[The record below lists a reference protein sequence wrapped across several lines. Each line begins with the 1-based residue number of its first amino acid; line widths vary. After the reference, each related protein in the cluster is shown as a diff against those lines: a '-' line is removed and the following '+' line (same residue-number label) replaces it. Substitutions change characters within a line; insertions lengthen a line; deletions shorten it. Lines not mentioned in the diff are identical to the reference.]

1 MRPALILTAAD
12 GAERRVLADL
22 EGKPW
27 AAQDGEPWH
36 VSFALDSDLDQ
47 ARAVELSVAPDIT
60 VALRGQPE
68 VPGGATG
75 SRHRSTIGTAS
86 APRAKGDVPGR
97 RPGARA
103 QDLERLTT
111 RLAAVEAALG
121 REQEHRA
128 EADAALDGQR
138 AEDRRLSA
146 ELGRARAELELA
158 QAAQRE
164 AQETATQ
171 LEGARREIAS
181 LQRRYDALAAEH
193 ERTLLA
199 RGSAQEEL
207 RRRSGELDSARDAL
221 GETRARLESAREQS
235 ARAQT
240 ARTEAAPAPVQA
252 QAREPI
258 REPRARAD
266 TRAAQF
272 ADHPPATVAHVAHHP
287 APPRS
292 TRPVNPALRSRRKW
306 LVRLLALVIL
316 AAFLLAVYLV
326 LHSTVLH

>member
-1 MRPALILTAAD
+1 MRPALIVTAAD
-12 GAERRVLADL
+12 GDERRVLADL

-36 VSFALDSDLDQ
+36 VSFALASDLDQ

-60 VALRGQPE
+60 VALRGQPG
-68 VPGGATG
+68 VAGGVTG
-75 SRHRSTIGTAS
+75 SRRSTIGTAS
-86 APRAKGDVPGR
+86 APRAKDDAPGR

-121 REQEHRA
+121 REQERRA

-158 QAAQRE
+158 QAGQHE
-164 AQETATQ
+164 AQQTATQ

-199 RGSAQEEL
+199 HGSAQEEL
-207 RRRSGELDSARDAL
+207 RRRSGDLDS
-221 GETRARLESAREQS
+221 
-235 ARAQT
+235 T
-240 ARTEAAPAPVQA
+240 ARGEATADAPPVEPP
-252 QAREPI
+252 AREPARVLAPREPARVPA

-266 TRAAQF
+266 ARGAQL
-272 ADHPPATVAHVAHHP
+272 AGHPPGPVAHVVHHP

-292 TRPVNPALRSRRKW
+292 ARPVNPALRSRRKW
-306 LVRLLALVIL
+306 LVRLLALVVL
-316 AAFLLAVYLV
+316 AAFLVAVYVV